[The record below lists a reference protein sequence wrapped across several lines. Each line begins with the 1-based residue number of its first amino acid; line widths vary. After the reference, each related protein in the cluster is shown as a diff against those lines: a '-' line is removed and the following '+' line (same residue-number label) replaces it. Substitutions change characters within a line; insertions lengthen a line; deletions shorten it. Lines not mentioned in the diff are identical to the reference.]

1 MTGTKRSSNGPEA
14 EGEAPSPDRRL
25 TPAKLPSRWPGRR
38 VLLGI
43 GAGLLAV
50 VLVAGLA
57 GLVYVVTKDG
67 SGAAEPAGSRTEQET
82 TSPTRTGSD
91 IYYLEAL
98 AADARPTGCAMKI
111 RFTWKPHY
119 RADRHFGDV
128 AVIRVAGPEIAG
140 TYRRPFGKKG
150 VMLELGPVTLI
161 NEYTIWSAE
170 VVSIGGDP
178 PDNETT
184 VQAANPASERC

>member
-1 MTGTKRSSNGPEA
+1 
-14 EGEAPSPDRRL
+14 
-25 TPAKLPSRWPGRR
+25 